1 MTFPANCSLYHI
13 RIAMKVKHLS
23 QKKFLKADREA
34 RFAELRLF
42 IAAFRSATQAATP
55 NRKQDGIAI
64 TPG

>member
-1 MTFPANCSLYHI
+1 
-13 RIAMKVKHLS
+13 MKVKHLS